1 MTRAR
6 GNNNVVAV
14 GRGRGGG
21 RGATNSG
28 VATRNSQNEA
38 SVMRR
43 SMRSVQVGVA
53 VGGQVSGDTNVLI
66 GNQTKCGLCES
77 HVGGDSIGCDHCPSW
92 FHPTTQC
99 TGLKQASI
107 DCILSEG
114 GDAIRFICSKC
125 RCSSRTQS
133 GNLTV
138 GGNDDVTPLSQ
149 LYQIVQALTVSVTKL
164 TQQVTTLIN
173 QPMNP
178 PLQSESSANLNLISR
193 ESLYVEM
200 REFEERKKR
209 SNSII
214 IKGIN
219 AIDEVAFKNVLD
231 EMCEELVGESL
242 VIDDIFCI
250 NRDRNMYRVKVQNR
264 ERKTAL
270 LLNAKNLKNSQ
281 NFSRVFISRDLT
293 YLQRQELARK
303 RLASRQANNSNFTPI
318 GPSTDGPS
326 QMQSNL
332 PVPAQVALSS
342 SQPGVQDFQ

>member
-1 MTRAR
+1 MPR
-6 GNNNVVAV
+6 GNNNVIAA
-14 GRGRGGG
+14 GRGRGRG
-21 RGATNSG
+21 RGATDSG
-28 VATRNSQNEA
+28 VITRNNQNK
-38 SVMRR
+38 SSDVRR
-43 SMRSVQVGVA
+43 SMRSDQVGVA
-53 VGGQVSGDTNVLI
+53 VGGQVSGDTNVLN
-66 GNQTKCGLCES
+66 GNLTKCGLCES
-77 HVGGDSIGCDHCPSW
+77 NVGGDSIGCNHCPSW

-99 TGLKQASI
+99 TGLKPASI
-107 DCILSEG
+107 DCILSKG

-133 GNLTV
+133 GNSTV
-138 GGNDDVTPLSQ
+138 GSNDEETPLSQ

-164 TQQVTTLIN
+164 TQQVSTLIN

-178 PLQSESSANLNLISR
+178 PIQTEPSANLISR

-214 IKGIN
+214 IKGVD
-219 AIDEVAFKNVLD
+219 AIDNDAFKNVFD
-231 EMCEELVGESL
+231 EICEELVGEPL

-250 NRDRNMYRVKVQNR
+250 NRDRNMYRVKIQNR

-270 LLNAKNLKNSQ
+270 LLNAKNLKNSE
-281 NFSRVFISRDLT
+281 NFSRIFMSSDLT

-303 RLASRQANNSNFTPI
+303 RQAFRQANNSNFTPI

-326 QMQSNL
+326 QIQNNL
-332 PVPAQVALSS
+332 LVPAQVVLSS